1 MITPAPTLVALIDS
15 INNMA
20 AQAKGASLPDLA
32 RMAMSARFID
42 DAVYLL
48 QERINEEA
56 GNHLPAGFQLH
67 PDVPY
72 LADDGELWT
81 AEKWVGIET
90 RLSSRVDLVDQQG
103 RVVRFEFVKWWER
116 SSNGAWCAISE
127 PHEGPLYPVLW
138 IGDEGAK

>member
-1 MITPAPTLVALIDS
+1 MTTPAPTLVALVDS
-15 INNMA
+15 IINMA
-20 AQAKGASLPDLA
+20 AQAEGASLSDLA

-42 DAVYLL
+42 DAVYHL
-48 QERINEEA
+48 QELINEEA
-56 GNHLPAGFQLH
+56 GKHLPAGFQLH

-81 AEKWVGIET
+81 AEKWVGIDT
-90 RLSSRVDLVDQQG
+90 SRSSRVDLVDQRG
-103 RVVRFEFVKWWER
+103 RVVRFESVKWWER

-138 IGDEGAK
+138 IGDEGVK